1 MMLKYASLVAA
12 IALLAG
18 CSSNNQVQLGHLP
31 VTEPAPIV
39 KEADPAAITETSGAL
54 ESVFPKVEAPYLA
67 EQAADNGD
75 VVNVHG
81 RYYNL
86 DKWDAFIENIALKQS
101 GKVRLT
107 KYTIEG
113 DPIFYE
119 LVYNGDAILYTFDNG
134 MDAFGNDLGRPS
146 TICEGIGTKQTDR
159 GDEVYTL
166 RGCDQDETADTFFWA
181 VDPDTTK

>member
-1 MMLKYASLVAA
+1 MLKYASLVAA

-18 CSSNNQVQLGHLP
+18 CSINNQVQ
-31 VTEPAPIV
+31 TEQALLTELAPFV
-39 KEADPAAITETSGAL
+39 KEAEPAFIQETSGAL
-54 ESVFPKVEAPYLA
+54 GSVFPKVEEPYQA

-75 VVNVHG
+75 VVHVHG

-86 DKWDAFIENIALKQS
+86 DIWDAFIENISLKQS

-107 KYTIEG
+107 QYTIEG

-134 MDAFGNDLGRPS
+134 MDAFGSDLGRPS
-146 TICEGIGTKQTDR
+146 TICEGIGTKQTER

-166 RGCDQDETADTFFWA
+166 LGCDQEDTAETFFWA
-181 VDPDTTK
+181 TGSDIAK